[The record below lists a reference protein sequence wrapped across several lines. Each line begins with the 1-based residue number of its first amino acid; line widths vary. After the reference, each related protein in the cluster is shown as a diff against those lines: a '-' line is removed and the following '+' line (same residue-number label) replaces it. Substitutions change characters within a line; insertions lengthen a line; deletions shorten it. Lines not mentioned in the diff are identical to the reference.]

1 MIPQLPQGS
10 LAKARPHVTFDFET
24 CLIRPGYTLPL
35 PVAAG
40 FIWPNGAETIVHWSQ
55 CEDALAAVLDSDAL
69 IVGHHVAFD
78 LAVAAAQYPRL
89 QPRIFQ
95 AYDDD
100 RVTCT
105 MRRGQLIDTFEGKRQ
120 GYRND
125 RGAWVKPQYALAALS
140 RRFLGLVLSKDAE
153 SWQKRYAEVIH
164 LRPDEWPE
172 EARAYLLDDIRSTD
186 KLFRL
191 QENTRIAL
199 HDEYNKARTMYG
211 VQLMT
216 AWGLRTDYAGVR
228 RLEQR
233 ALERLSE
240 LETFLMSE
248 GPVDPEDPTEVLG
261 LVRDDAKRSRNTH
274 AAKILMIQETCPEV
288 DPVDVLAAIK
298 GAKAADK
305 AASTTT
311 HIKALVSTLP
321 KHLRLTDS
329 FEISLDAEA
338 CTDSGSEV
346 LAAYAE
352 ITSTKNTLSKDV
364 DSLLQGVTYPVHS
377 RFDIVATGRNSSSG
391 PNVQNP
397 GNEGGVRECYVPR
410 PGCVFLQSDYST
422 LELCTLAEYCM
433 EVVGFSELGRI
444 LNAGED
450 PHSTVGANML
460 GLSYERFREALKAGD
475 KAAKNARKAAKPVN
489 FGFPG
494 GMGPKSFVAF
504 AKGYGLTFTMDEARE
519 FRDVWHRTYPE
530 MRPYFAIVN
539 SRKDPRDP
547 TLYMVH
553 QIRTNRIRGGAMYC
567 AACNSPFQGLGAD
580 CTQRAHWALTK
591 AMYLHRSSPLFGSRI
606 VNFLHDE
613 MIVECPDDDRLEE
626 RGQELQRIMITS
638 ANELL
643 HHVPVRASA
652 PVAMRVWSKNAHRM
666 EDGGRLIP
674 WSPTACGCEECND
687 YRKELQLCA

>member
-1 MIPQLPQGS
+1 MLQLPQGS

-40 FIWPNGAETIVHWSQ
+40 FVWPNGQESIVHWSR
-55 CEDALAAVLDSDAL
+55 CEDALAAVLDADVL

-89 QPRIFQ
+89 QPRIFK
-95 AYDDD
+95 AYDED

-105 MRRGQLIDTFEGKRQ
+105 MRRAQLIDTFDGKRQ
-120 GYRND
+120 GYRNE
-125 RGAWVKPQYALAALS
+125 RGQWTKPQYSLAALS
-140 RRFLGLVLSKDAE
+140 RRYLGLTLSKDAE
-153 SWQKRYAEVIH
+153 SWQKRYAELIH
-164 LRPDEWPE
+164 LRPEEWPE
-172 EARAYLLDDIRSTD
+172 GARNYLMDDIRSTD
-186 KLFRL
+186 TLFRM
-191 QENTRIAL
+191 QEATPMAL
-199 HDEYNKARTMYG
+199 HDQYNKARTMFG

-216 AWGLRTDYAGVR
+216 AWGLRTRYEGVLL
-228 RLEQR
+228 LERR
-233 ALERLSE
+233 ALERLAA
-240 LETFLMSE
+240 LETFLMGE
-248 GPVDPEDPTEVLG
+248 GPVDPSDPSKIIG

-274 AAKILMIQETCPEV
+274 AAKILMIQETCPEL
-288 DPVDVLAAIK
+288 DAPRVLADIK
-298 GAKAADK
+298 LAKAADK
-305 AASTTT
+305 AAKTTT
-311 HIKALVSTLP
+311 NIKALVQTFPSQ
-321 KHLRLTDS
+321 LRLTDTY
-329 FEISLDAEA
+329 EVSLDAEA
-338 CTDSGSEV
+338 CTDSESEV
-346 LAAYAE
+346 LKAYAE
-352 ITSTKNTLSKDV
+352 ITSTKTTISKDV
-364 DSLLQGVTYPVHS
+364 KDLLGGVTYPVHS
-377 RFDIVATGRNSSSG
+377 RFDIVATGRNSASG
-391 PNVQNP
+391 PNIQNP
-397 GNEGGVRECYVPR
+397 GGEGGVRECYVPR

-450 PHSTVGANML
+450 PHSTIGANMI
-460 GLSYERFREALKAGD
+460 GVTYARFREMIKAGD
-475 KAAKNARKAAKPVN
+475 KSAKNARKAAKPVN

-494 GMGPKSFVAF
+494 GMGPKSFCAF
-504 AKGYGLTFTMDEARE
+504 AKGYGFTFTMDEARE
-519 FRDVWHRTYPE
+519 YRDVWHRTYPE

-591 AMYLHRSSPLFGSRI
+591 AMYTDRSSPLFGSRL

-613 MIVECPDDDRLEE
+613 MIVECPDDDRLQE
-626 RGQELQRIMITS
+626 RGQELQRIMVTS

-643 HHVPVRASA
+643 HHVPVKASA
-652 PVAMRVWSKNAHRM
+652 AVAMRVWSKNAHRM
-666 EDGGRLIP
+666 EEGGRLVP
-674 WSPTACGCEECND
+674 WSQTNCGCDECNE

>member
-1 MIPQLPQGS
+1 MIPQLPNGS

-40 FIWPNGAETIVHWSQ
+40 FVWPNGTETIVHWSQ
-55 CEDALAAVLDSDAL
+55 CEDALAAVLDADVL

-89 QPRIFQ
+89 QPRIFK
-95 AYDDD
+95 AYDED

-105 MRRGQLIDTFEGKRQ
+105 MRRAQLIDTFEGKRQ

-140 RRFLGLVLSKDAE
+140 RRFLGLALDKNAD
-153 SWQKRYAEVIH
+153 SWQRRYSEVIH
-164 LRPDEWPE
+164 LLPEQWPE
-172 EARAYLLDDIRSTD
+172 EARTYLLDDIRSTD
-186 KLFRL
+186 RIFTL
-191 QENTRIAL
+191 QENTKIAL
-199 HDEYNKARTMYG
+199 HDEYNKSRTMYG

-216 AWGLRTDYAGVR
+216 AWGLRTDYAGVM
-228 RLEQR
+228 RLERR
-233 ALERLSE
+233 ALERLAE
-240 LETFLMSE
+240 LEEFLIGE
-248 GPVDPEDPTEVLG
+248 G
-261 LVRDDAKRSRNTH
+261 LVRDDKKRSRDTH
-274 AAKILMIQETCPEV
+274 AAKILMIKETCPEV
-288 DPVDVLAAIK
+288 DPVDVLASIK
-298 GAKAADK
+298 QAKAADN
-305 AASTTT
+305 AESTTT
-311 HIKALVSTLP
+311 HIKALVRTLP
-321 KHLRLTDS
+321 PALRLTDT
-329 FEISLDAEA
+329 FEVSLDAEA
-338 CTDSGSEV
+338 CEDSESEV
-346 LAAYAE
+346 LAAYGE
-352 ITSTKNTLSKDV
+352 ITSTKTTISKDV
-364 DSLLQGVTYPVHS
+364 KDLLQGVTYPVHS
-377 RFDIVATGRNSSSG
+377 RFDIVATGRNSASS
-391 PNVQNP
+391 PNIQNP
-397 GNEGGVRECYVPR
+397 GTEGGVRECYVPR

-422 LELCTLAEYCM
+422 LELCTLAEYCV

-450 PHSTVGANML
+450 PHSTVGANMI
-460 GLSYERFREALKAGD
+460 GVSYARFREMLKAGD

-504 AKGYGLTFTMDEARE
+504 AKGYKLTFTIAQAQE

-530 MRPYFAIVN
+530 MRPYFAMVN

-553 QIRTNRIRGGAMYC
+553 QIRTNRIRGGAKYC

-626 RGQELQRIMITS
+626 RGQELQRIMVTS

-666 EDGGRLIP
+666 EDAGRLIP

-687 YRKELQLCA
+687 YRKEMAA